1 MPKFD
6 NADSIK
12 KRKDIIHHPSILKA
26 SLITLVHFWGASFC
40 ARVWLKVC
48 GLHGLLSF

>member
-26 SLITLVHFWGASFC
+26 SLLSLWCIFGGHLSVHVYG
-40 ARVWLKVC
+40 
-48 GLHGLLSF
+48 